1 MDVQTNNIGGG
12 GDGLLYGLP
21 GILFYCKFAICSG
34 RYNLNIIEE
43 LKCAKLA
50 ILGWLNITIFTTIEC
65 VLCVWW
71 CIFGFVDTKNEMNDF
86 VWVYDE
92 TLGRGAFSS
101 VNIEKKKI
109 WWIQN
114 AFCAKGTPCFD
125 SKRTLLLSKCH
136 TDNDILLNTGVW
148 NNNFCVEYAFALA
161 STSDKCQNTALLDFI
176 FYGMGSVGATICKFI

>member
-101 VNIEKKKI
+101 VNIEKKRFDEFKMHFVQRELPASI
-109 WWIQN
+109 RSEPFYFRN
-114 AFCAKGTPCFD
+114 ATLTMIFCLIRGYEITTF
-125 SKRTLLLSKCH
+125 
-136 TDNDILLNTGVW
+136 V
-148 NNNFCVEYAFALA
+148 
-161 STSDKCQNTALLDFI
+161 
-176 FYGMGSVGATICKFI
+176 